1 MTGLFFG
8 TTTKK
13 NLENTDEG
21 KNRPAL
27 ILINRN
33 RFLPPVQTGHI
44 KKRSMMPVYSVI
56 LLSWNQLRAYIL
68 KEKVII

>member
-1 MTGLFFG
+1 MKSTQGTGDRTFFG
-8 TTTKK
+8 TKKKK

-33 RFLPPVQTGHI
+33 RFLPPVLATS
-44 KKRSMMPVYSVI
+44 KRD
-56 LLSWNQLRAYIL
+56 R
-68 KEKVII
+68 

>member
-1 MTGLFFG
+1 MAVKLPLLLYRNGKAMKSQGTGDRTFFE

-33 RFLPPVQTGHI
+33 RFLPPVLATS
-44 KKRSMMPVYSVI
+44 KRD
-56 LLSWNQLRAYIL
+56 R
-68 KEKVII
+68 